1 MKNFNEFINNLAAE
15 FSENN
20 SFTILENI
28 KYKINWPKGYGV
40 YTLWDKKISYEN
52 LIYVGLTGKYKRNK
66 SGKIVINNGSFDKR
80 GMRWTPYRFCDSPK
94 DKDNIRFTFRYGPK
108 YSNVT
113 LQGKHK
119 YDEDS
124 YKNTIP
130 YSDLIVATFNV
141 ANSDKYSPAY
151 LETLI
156 LTKYLKVDG
165 DLPPANNEL

>member
-1 MKNFNEFINNLAAE
+1 MKNFDEFINNLIAE

-20 SFTILENI
+20 SLAILENI
-28 KYKINWPKGYGV
+28 KYKISWPEVMAYILFGI
-40 YTLWDKKISYEN
+40 KISYEN

-66 SGKIVINNGSFDKR
+66 SGIIEINSRSFDKR
-80 GMRWTPYRFCDSPK
+80 GSRWTPYRFCDSPK
-94 DKDNIRFTFRYGPK
+94 DKDNFRFTFRYGPK

-119 YDEDS
+119 YDEDG
-124 YKNTIP
+124 YKYTIP
-130 YSDLIVATFNV
+130 YSDLTVATFNV

-156 LTKYLKVDG
+156 LTRYLKVDG